1 MKIEDFM
8 VTKKPEKEKET
19 WEVTAPED
27 LQVESRVT
35 RRCRGRRQY
44 PVLAAQ
50 TSKIGTNI
58 LEL

>member
-27 LQVESRVT
+27 LQVES
-35 RRCRGRRQY
+35 
-44 PVLAAQ
+44 
-50 TSKIGTNI
+50 
-58 LEL
+58 